1 MRVPDGAEAY
11 KCVAGSLSDSY
22 IFVFD
27 VSFIKPTV
35 LFASDVMRSIWELHN
50 RPLDMSTSK
59 YLAQKQP
66 PGHDHAVCM
75 TDLKFS

>member
-22 IFVFD
+22 IFGFD
-27 VSFIKPTV
+27 VSFYKTYGTV
-35 LFASDVMRSIWELHN
+35 CFRCYAVNMGAL
-50 RPLDMSTSK
+50 PLDMSTSK

-75 TDLKFS
+75 TNLKFS